1 MRYYP
6 TDLLLAVEDAE
17 RALAEPDSGLARLLR
32 EAGLSALA
40 GLFAGAAVTE
50 GLDRL
55 LGGLGQFPWQPAVDS
70 DDVYLISP
78 AGVVVLDDHRPGNTL
93 RGLLLAWA
101 VGNEVVVRTVR
112 ESFWTALAGRLRA
125 FGHPLPP
132 LRVTAP
138 DAPVPAG
145 ARPVA
150 VPDVVPVLRTGTPD
164 TRPEAPLDPAPSDP
178 AALDPA
184 PLDPAPS
191 DPAALDPAPFDPAV
205 FAEPVSGSPSG
216 DTEDILIVLGA
227 REAAD
232 PAGLVGDVPG
242 EDCRAPWPHRL
253 LRREHL
259 RGTTLSAARSADRA
273 READRVGARLRYLV
287 GQARRTPF
295 YRDLPAVSGLD
306 DLGRLPVLEKAALEA
321 NSLPGSRGMST
332 DRPRTGEVL
341 RSGASTGAPRYIV
354 YSRTDWE
361 NMIREAIPLFR
372 TLGLEN
378 GDRLINTLYGGGLYG
393 GLSTTLCELSRM
405 PLECYSTA
413 QAISVDDLLMLCESF
428 EANALLGLPVLIMPL
443 LREAKQRR
451 PGLRL
456 EKVVYGGTPMTE
468 TDKDWL
474 REELGAR
481 VVTSILA
488 ANDGAQLGY
497 QCARMGGTLHHACP
511 DYNLIEVV
519 DENLVPVPE
528 GEPGE
533 LLITSL
539 QKFEGPL
546 IRYRIGDLGRVFRY
560 DCPCGVSGPVLEY
573 LGRADGQVKVKGAT
587 VTHAE
592 MLAALE
598 VFRVS
603 QLQVEIVSVDGRE
616 TVIARVESPLALDA
630 GEVRDHL
637 TRQFKTLDQ
646 EHLFDDALDVFE
658 LVVECHPE
666 GGLTRNATSGKI
678 KPVIDRR
685 LVDA

>member
-17 RALAEPDSGLARLLR
+17 RALAEPESGLARLLR

-132 LRVTAP
+132 LRATAP

-164 TRPEAPLDPAPSDP
+164 TRPEA
-178 AALDPA
+178 ALG
-184 PLDPAPS
+184 L
-191 DPAALDPAPFDPAV
+191 AALDPAPFDPAV

-295 YRDLPAVSGLD
+295 YRDLPAVTGLD

-546 IRYRIGDLGRVFRY
+546 IRYRIGDLGRVFQY

-637 TRQFKTLDQ
+637 ARQFKTLDQ
-646 EHLFDDALDVFE
+646 EHLFNDALDVFE

>member
-6 TDLLLAVEDAE
+6 TDLLLTVEDAE
-17 RALAEPDSGLARLLR
+17 RALADPDSGLTRLLH
-32 EAGLSALA
+32 EAGLPGLS

-50 GLDRL
+50 GLDGL
-55 LGGLGQFPWQPAVDS
+55 LGGLGQYPWQPAVDS

-101 VGNEVVVRTVR
+101 VGNEVVVRTAR
-112 ESFWTALAGRLRA
+112 EPFWTALAGRLRA

-150 VPDVVPVLRTGTPD
+150 VPDVVPVLRTGTSD
-164 TRPEAPLDPAPSDP
+164 APPGL
-178 AALDPA
+178 
-184 PLDPAPS
+184 
-191 DPAALDPAPFDPAV
+191 PFDPAV
-205 FAEPVSGSPSG
+205 FAEPVSDPRPG
-216 DTEDILIVLGA
+216 DTEDILLVLGP
-227 REAAD
+227 RDAAD
-232 PAGLVGDVPG
+232 PAGLVADVPA

-273 READRVGARLRYLV
+273 QEADRVGARLRYLV
-287 GQARRTPF
+287 GQARRTPY
-295 YRDLPAVSGLD
+295 YRDLPAVTGLD

-321 NSLPGSRGMST
+321 NSLPGSRGLST

-428 EANALLGLPVLIMPL
+428 EANVLLGLPVLIMPL

-474 REELGAR
+474 RQELGTR

-497 QCARMGGTLHHACP
+497 QCAEMGGTLHHACP

-519 DENLVPVPE
+519 DENLDPVPA

-546 IRYRIGDLGRVFRY
+546 IRYRIGDLGRVFHH

-573 LGRADGQVKVKGAT
+573 LGRADGMIKVKGAT

-603 QLQVEIVSVDGRE
+603 QLQLEIVSVDGRE
-616 TVIARVESPLALDA
+616 TVITRVESPLTLDA

-637 TRQFKTLDQ
+637 VRQFKTLDQ